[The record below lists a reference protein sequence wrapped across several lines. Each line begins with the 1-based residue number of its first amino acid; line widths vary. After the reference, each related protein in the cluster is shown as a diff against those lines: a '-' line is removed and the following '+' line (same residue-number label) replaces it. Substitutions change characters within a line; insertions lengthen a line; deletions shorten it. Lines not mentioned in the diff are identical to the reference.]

1 MSWNVARWNALLMVA
16 VLLVGAGSART
27 RDAKLPD
34 ETDLNVL
41 SMEVNALQLVS
52 TFNLNPE
59 QLRKLQAWAK
69 ETMDKPRKRH
79 TAKASKEYR
88 EKLEEL
94 RAALVEANDDDRI
107 DQLSEDL
114 EELRKTEKPTLDDGF
129 ELSNAARSRA
139 SQALGLLKVHQVANY
154 IAAVAD
160 DLFDP
165 VDRLIDSLQ
174 ALRGLEGSAWKQR
187 RQEIVEDIVRLA
199 AGVDAKKGTKLGDQV
214 EALLT
219 QAHGMKL
226 ADFKKK
232 RKDLDNAARKLLGN
246 VSTMDVLR
254 NEVEYALAE
263 LLSNPRLAA
272 VLQIRLKNSK

>member
-1 MSWNVARWNALLMVA
+1 MVLSVA
-16 VLLVGAGSART
+16 VLLIGAGPARAQ
-27 RDAKLPD
+27 DAKPPE

-41 SMEVNALQLVS
+41 SMEVNALQLLS
-52 TFNLNPE
+52 TFNLTPE

-69 ETMDKPRKRH
+69 ETMEKPRKRD

-94 RAALVEANDDDRI
+94 RTALVEAIDEDRI
-107 DQLSEDL
+107 DQLSDELEDL
-114 EELRKTEKPTLDDGF
+114 RKSEKPTLDDGF
-129 ELSNAARSRA
+129 DLSNAARSRA
-139 SQALGLLKVHQVANY
+139 SQALGLLKVHQVATY
-154 IAAVAD
+154 LAAVAD

-174 ALRGLEGSAWKQR
+174 SLRGLEGNAWKQR

-199 AGVDAKKGTKLGDQV
+199 AGVDEKKGTKLGDQV

-219 QAHGMKL
+219 RAHGMKL

-232 RKDLDNAARKLLGN
+232 RQELDNAACKLLGN

-263 LLSNPRLAA
+263 LLSNPRLGAA
-272 VLQIRLKNSK
+272 LEIRLKNSK